1 MNKENLIIED
11 GVLKGF
17 ATHIVVPK
25 DVKEIGECAFYDCK
39 TLSSFVIQ
47 NGVSRIGKQ
56 AFRNCVAL
64 QKMHIPASVDEMIDN
79 PFECCP
85 NLKELTVSPNNKR
98 YKSEN
103 NCIIEKAT
111 NILICGCQAS
121 VIPDGVKVIGSSAF
135 YGCHNLE
142 NVNIPDGVRE
152 IGDVAFV
159 NCRNLKKFSV
169 PNSVIRIG
177 ENAFGSCINLEE
189 VNISNGVEEIG
200 YCAFVNC
207 QHLKVINYLGTIQQ
221 WGNIRKGDEWGD
233 PSDKYTIHCY
243 DGDIKQFIPVCTH
256 FIP

>member
-1 MNKENLIIED
+1 MNRENLIIED

-39 TLSSFVIQ
+39 TLSSVVIQ

-64 QKMHIPASVDEMIDN
+64 QKMHIPASVDEMINN

-103 NCIIEKAT
+103 DCIIEKAT

-135 YGCHNLE
+135 YGCHNSE

-152 IGDVAFV
+152 IGEMAFA
-159 NCRNLKKFSV
+159 NCRSLKKLSI
-169 PNSVIRIG
+169 PNSVKRIG
-177 ENAFGSCINLEE
+177 ENAFNACINLEE
-189 VNISNGVEEIG
+189 VIMSNGVEEIG
-200 YCAFVNC
+200 CSAFVNYR
-207 QHLKVINYLGTIQQ
+207 HLKAINYLGTIQQ
-221 WGNIRKGDEWGD
+221 WSNIRKGDEWGD
-233 PSDKYTIHCY
+233 VNGKYPIHCY
-243 DGDIKQFIPVCTH
+243 DGDIK
-256 FIP
+256 